1 MRIQALK
8 TLLDGNVTT
17 KKGTVYEEDDH
28 KARDLINM
36 GYAVH
41 LPEPEDS
48 AAAPIVFLAANDNAE
63 DGKPNDPFMVPQ
75 AGGHVGL
82 EKPASSSQ
90 EDQARPKRTY
100 TKRAAST
107 KS

>member
-17 KKGTVYEEDDH
+17 KKGTVYEEDDF

-41 LPEPEDS
+41 LPEPDES
-48 AAAPIVFLAANDNAE
+48 VAAPLVGKDNVDFLLL
-63 DGKPNDPFMVPQ
+63 Q

-107 KS
+107 K

>member
-17 KKGTVYEEDDH
+17 KKGAVYEEDDF

-48 AAAPIVFLAANDNAE
+48 VAAPIAFGAT
-63 DGKPNDPFMVPQ
+63 GPFAPLQ

-82 EKPASSSQ
+82 EKPASLSQ

-107 KS
+107 K